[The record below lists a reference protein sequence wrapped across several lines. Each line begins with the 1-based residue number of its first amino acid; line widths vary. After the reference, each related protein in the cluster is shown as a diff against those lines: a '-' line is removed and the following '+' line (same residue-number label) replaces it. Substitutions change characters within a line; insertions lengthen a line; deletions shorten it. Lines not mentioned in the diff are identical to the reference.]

1 VILVGPLTAL
11 YGVRRTALDRVDR
24 TWHLPTVDVKNDAE
38 GHAFLR
44 GVLRARDDSG
54 LIADAAAD
62 QLASLSGGVLRD
74 LIALAQTAGE
84 EAYVD
89 GADRVEVRHVETA
102 SEIFGRKQLVAIDS
116 QELAVLQRVRTRGTF
131 VQTSEKDLAL
141 LATRRVLEYTNGQA
155 RFAVHPTIEPLLAQI
170 PEVA

>member
-1 VILVGPLTAL
+1 VILVGPQTAL

-24 TWHLPTVDVKNDAE
+24 TWYLPTVDVQNDAR
-38 GHAFLR
+38 GQAFLR
-44 GVLRARDDSG
+44 NVLRARDAEC
-54 LIADAAAD
+54 LIPDDALD
-62 QLASLSGGVLRD
+62 RLAFLSGGVLRD
-74 LIALAQTAGE
+74 LIALTQAAGE

-102 SEIFGRKQLVAIDS
+102 AEVFGRKQLVAIDS
-116 QELAVLQRVRTRGTF
+116 HDLAVLQRVRQKGTF

-141 LATRRVLEYTNGQA
+141 LATRRVLEYSNGQA

-170 PEVA
+170 PEVT